1 MNKNNSAAAPSHKK
15 NSSSSSSSGSKFRN
29 KSSKTASSSHKQH
42 QSDGS
47 GNNNTGRNPKYNN
60 KKKNEAVKRLHSE
73 REDSGKAATST
84 SHSGKSGSGGIA
96 EYKKRKY
103 KEDSNVMAKRALD
116 EFLKLGKK
124 KRKQKTDILEEV
136 LHHLQGSISSVSLR
150 SDMSRL
156 LQAILKYGTDSQRK
170 LVVDEIKN
178 DLRVLSS
185 NIYGHQLVKKVMKY
199 HALKIK
205 DDKERLEFYKEVF
218 FGNMKTMI
226 QQRFSGEVLDYC
238 YTRLWNYTEKRFFV
252 QEFYGSEFLW
262 TTEESKMNDSLKDS
276 ISSNREGA
284 KSVIVSELNSIVQTA
299 IQKRLIDLTIVQKLI
314 IDIFECGESSH
325 VRFTLYDLIEC
336 NAIPLILHTLLGC
349 KISLL
354 CISYANEK
362 ERKMIVRSLSRSKVD
377 VASAEEA
384 NAAGEAENATED
396 KSKEDDLINNDP
408 HNSLAV
414 LAAQDNFG
422 SVVIS
427 YLFKCIDDTVL
438 LNQKILKHFRKI
450 LPELFIHAQ
459 ASRPILYLLTGNS
472 KCLCNSEGIK
482 LFDHLEL
489 RKELLKDG
497 VVSKKGAEKIRHE
510 LLLSFGPSLAT
521 AICENMN
528 ELLTNQHGHSILKEA
543 AILYPENKD
552 FENVAKKLQDLIQK
566 TTIDFSNAL
575 TKTTLS
581 YAIMESKEGGFCDMI
596 FEVVRGKCK
605 QYIFEKKAP
614 YIVSALLKTRHG
626 RSVFDEIVKLK
637 AKIEEEKTDK
647 NFMFLAKVLAT
658 KQEEYESK

>member
-1 MNKNNSAAAPSHKK
+1 MNKNT
-15 NSSSSSSSGSKFRN
+15 SSSSGSTHKRQNSSSSGSRFRN
-29 KSSKTASSSHKQH
+29 NSSKPSSSSQKQH
-42 QSDGS
+42 QSGK
-47 GNNNTGRNPKYNN
+47 NNNTGRNKDNN

-73 REDSGKAATST
+73 REDAKTTTNPYGM
-84 SHSGKSGSGGIA
+84 SGSGGIA
-96 EYKKRKY
+96 EYKKRKN

-170 LVVDEIKN
+170 LVVNEIKN
-178 DLRVLSS
+178 DLRVLSA

-276 ISSNREGA
+276 ISSNKEGA
-284 KSVIVSELNSIVQTA
+284 KSLIVSELNAIVQTA

-314 IDIFECGESSH
+314 IDIFECGENSH
-325 VRFTLYDLIEC
+325 VKFTLYDLIEC

-362 ERKMIVRSLSRSKVD
+362 ERKMIVRALSRSKVD

-384 NAAGEAENATED
+384 NAAGEGENATED
-396 KSKEDDLINNDP
+396 KTKEDDLINNDP

-450 LPELFIHAQ
+450 LSELFVHAQ

-497 VVSKKGAEKIRHE
+497 ALSKKGQDKIRHE

-528 ELLTNQHGHSILKEA
+528 ELLTNQHGHGILKEA
-543 AILYPENKD
+543 ATLYPQNKD
-552 FENVAKKLQDLIQK
+552 FENVAKKLKDLMQNQK
-566 TTIDFSNAL
+566 EGSIDFSHAL

-581 YAIMESKEGGFCDMI
+581 YAIMESKEGGFCDMA
-596 FEVVRGKCK
+596 FEVVKGKCK

-626 RSVFDEIVKLK
+626 RSVYDEIVNLK
-637 AKIEEEKTDK
+637 TKIEEEKTDK

-658 KQEEYESK
+658 KKEEYEGK